1 MPKQADQKAKILDL
15 LRILRERTDE
25 THGLSMSELIAALAE
40 YGITAERRSI
50 YDDIAHLRQFGLEIL
65 TRRTATTEYYLA
77 SRIFEAA
84 ELKLLVDAIQS
95 SRFITHRKSR
105 QLIGKLEG
113 LTSRYEAQSLQRQVY
128 VTNRIKTVNEHI
140 YYNIDRIHAAI
151 ASGRKISFRYFRWIV
166 DETGHIRKEYRH
178 SGYRYVISP
187 WALTWEDENY
197 YLIGYDSKA
206 GVIKH
211 YRVDKMES
219 MAITKR
225 PREGEDHF
233 QAFDMALYAKKV
245 FGMFGGAETTVRLRF
260 AKDLIGVVID
270 RFGEDVPL
278 QTVTDD
284 DFQITVSVVTSPQF
298 FSWLFAFGDKVQI
311 LSPAEVIQAFQ
322 NQLQAAQ
329 RAYTKPIT

>member
-1 MPKQADQKAKILDL
+1 
-15 LRILRERTDE
+15 
-25 THGLSMSELIAALAE
+25 
-40 YGITAERRSI
+40 
-50 YDDIAHLRQFGLEIL
+50 
-65 TRRTATTEYYLA
+65 
-77 SRIFEAA
+77 
-84 ELKLLVDAIQS
+84 
-95 SRFITHRKSR
+95 
-105 QLIGKLEG
+105 
-113 LTSRYEAQSLQRQVY
+113 
-128 VTNRIKTVNEHI
+128 
-140 YYNIDRIHAAI
+140 
-151 ASGRKISFRYFRWIV
+151 
-166 DETGHIRKEYRH
+166 
-178 SGYRYVISP
+178 
-187 WALTWEDENY
+187 
-197 YLIGYDSKA
+197 
-206 GVIKH
+206 
-211 YRVDKMES
+211 

-311 LSPAEVIQAFQ
+311 LSPEAVIKAFQ

-329 RAYTKPIT
+329 RVYI

>member
-1 MPKQADQKAKILDL
+1 M
-15 LRILRERTDE
+15 
-25 THGLSMSELIAALAE
+25 
-40 YGITAERRSI
+40 
-50 YDDIAHLRQFGLEIL
+50 
-65 TRRTATTEYYLA
+65 
-77 SRIFEAA
+77 
-84 ELKLLVDAIQS
+84 DAIQS

>member
-1 MPKQADQKAKILDL
+1 MPKQADQKAKILYL
-15 LRILRERTDE
+15 LRILMERTDE
-25 THGLSMSELIAALAE
+25 THGLSMHELIAALAE
-40 YGITAERRSI
+40 YGITAQRRSI
-50 YDDIAHLRQFGLEIL
+50 YDDIAHLRQFGLDIL

-77 SRIFEAA
+77 SRIFESA

-95 SRFITHRKSR
+95 SRFITRRKSR
-105 QLIGKLEG
+105 QLIGKLES

-140 YYNIDRIHAAI
+140 YYNIDRLHAAI
-151 ASGRKISFRYFRWIV
+151 AAGRKISFRYFRWIV
-166 DETGHIRKEYRH
+166 DENGRIRKEYRH
-178 SGYRYVISP
+178 SGYRYVVSP

-197 YLIGYDSKA
+197 YLIGYDSKT

-211 YRVDKMES
+211 YRVDKMEG

-298 FSWLFAFGDKVQI
+298 FSWLFAFGDKVEI
-311 LSPAEVIQAFQ
+311 LSPAEVIRAFQ
-322 NQLQAAQ
+322 TQLQAAQ
-329 RAYTKPIT
+329 RAYTKPTT